1 MDSVWAQV
9 ALVLGLIVVNGA
21 FAGSEIALV
30 SLRESQLAALE
41 RRGAAGRAAAR
52 LVRAPNR
59 FLATIQIGITV
70 AGFLASAI
78 AAVTLARPVASALAS
93 LGNAA
98 EPVAV
103 VIVTTVLAFVTLVLG
118 ELAPKRIALQRSEA
132 WSVSAAPTLEVL
144 SRVTA
149 PLVWLLSVATDLVV
163 RLLGGDPAVARE
175 DLSVE
180 EVQHLLSTHRALT
193 PLQRTIVSGTLGSAT
208 LTVRDVM
215 VPRTGVTAL
224 PADLSVEAGLQE
236 LLRSGRSRAPVFV
249 GSLDHTVG
257 VVHIRDLMAA
267 SGTIR
272 ERAAPV
278 LALPDHL
285 GVLDALRRMQRDRQH
300 LAILVDEHGGV
311 DGIVTLEDLIEE
323 LVGEIYD
330 ESDSVARLVEAMPD
344 GSLLAAGSTAIHDLK
359 DWGVELPEGD
369 YSTIGGLVLDSL
381 GRLARPGDAVTAG
394 RWRVEVLEVDRT
406 AVRSVRIS
414 PVGDTDEDG
423 TAGAPGS

>member
-1 MDSVWAQV
+1 MDSVWAQI

-30 SLRESQLAALE
+30 SLRESQLAPLE

-132 WSVSAAPTLEVL
+132 WSVTAAPALEVL

-163 RLLGGDPAVARE
+163 RLLGGDPEVARE

-215 VPRTGVTAL
+215 VPRTRVTAL

-272 ERAAPV
+272 DRAAPV

-330 ESDSVARLVEAMPD
+330 ESDRVARLVEAMPD
-344 GSLLAAGSTAIHDLK
+344 GSLLAAGSTAIHDLT

-381 GRLARPGDAVTAG
+381 GRLARPSDAVTAG

-414 PVGDTDEDG
+414 PVGDTHEDG